1 MATRTDDETRVVDV
15 RKDDPAPPPPS
26 AAGTDETQERVT
38 VERDE
43 TPPREGVV
51 VDALRFL
58 LAGALLAVLVMFAV
72 ANDASAELDY
82 IVATD
87 TVPLVWPLAGAMAGG
102 ALLALLLR
110 RRA

>member
-1 MATRTDDETRVVDV
+1 MATRTDDDV
-15 RKDDPAPPPPS
+15 RDADLREEAAPPPPPDS
-26 AAGTDETQERVT
+26 ARTAEQVT
-38 VERDE
+38 VERE
-43 TPPREGVV
+43 EEPRRSSGRVL
-51 VDALRFL
+51 DTFRFL

-72 ANDASAELDY
+72 ANDTSAEIDY

-110 RRA
+110 RHR

>member
-1 MATRTDDETRVVDV
+1 MATRTDDDAREVDV
-15 RKDDPAPPPPS
+15 RDESVPPPPPDS
-26 AAGTDETQERVT
+26 AKTAEQVT
-38 VERDE
+38 VEPEEKSRRSSGRVLD
-43 TPPREGVV
+43 TF
-51 VDALRFL
+51 RFL

-72 ANDASAELDY
+72 ANDASAEIDY

-87 TVPLVWPLAGAMAGG
+87 TVPLVWPLAGAMVGG